1 MNMIDLCC
9 FKIVSCYHILLFSP
23 PLRPA
28 IRRHSIDAAFADL
41 ATDGSNSRLPRFRK
55 RDKMLFYGRRM
66 LRKVKTVSAQAYGGQ
81 GRKRR
86 AVMRF
91 AKRILQLKREHI
103 PMQLKT
109 VEPPAEY
116 LEEMTGDTAG
126 GSSDRVPPE
135 ALYML
140 QGIRIFGHFE
150 KPIFL
155 KLCRHT
161 EVLTLQTGELLFQIG
176 DIDDSV
182 FIVQSGQLNV
192 LVNNADGSQLS
203 LKHVKKGE
211 SVTSL
216 LSFIDV
222 LVGNTSVYKSVT
234 AKAVEPSQVIRLPMR
249 AFKEVFDES
258 PDLLISVIQVIM
270 IRLQRVTFTALRNY
284 LGLHSELVLN
294 QRPKRNSVVCK
305 TSPLHRVSRQER
317 PSALS
322 TSAGIGGAPHQLL
335 LLPDS
340 NYVHSLSS
348 DVLNVPPVEHSQRP
362 DMLADLSD
370 AAAGLAAQ
378 SAHSPGAA
386 APPQAAAPTA
396 TTTFAA
402 PPAVEPVEA
411 NAYHDQAVEGFAR
424 ELGLGGDMARKKLL
438 ADCVEVREAAPGVA
452 LLTEGKND
460 ETGLVYVLSGSLSVM
475 QRATSFQ
482 GSCGVS
488 VAAAAAA
495 AAAKKRS
502 AGGETADDTDE
513 VLSHNSYA
521 GEVIGGLAVLTG
533 EASLYTVRAKQFSRV
548 ALLKRSSVYK

>member
-1 MNMIDLCC
+1 
-9 FKIVSCYHILLFSP
+9 
-23 PLRPA
+23 
-28 IRRHSIDAAFADL
+28 
-41 ATDGSNSRLPRFRK
+41 
-55 RDKMLFYGRRM
+55 MLFYGRRM

-86 AVMRF
+86 AVLRF

-116 LEEMTGDTAG
+116 LEEMTGDAAG
-126 GSSDRVPPE
+126 GSSGADRVPPE

-161 EVLTLQTGELLFQIG
+161 EILTLQTGELLFQIG

-258 PDLLISVIQVIM
+258 PDILISVIQVIM

-305 TSPLHRVSRQER
+305 TSPLHRASRQER
-317 PSALS
+317 PSALW
-322 TSAGIGGAPHQLL
+322 TNAAQHQL

-348 DVLNVPPVEHSQRP
+348 ELLVNVGGTTDPSPRP
-362 DMLADLSD
+362 DMLADLADTAVPPLSVPGAQHTP
-370 AAAGLAAQ
+370 AAAAAT
-378 SAHSPGAA
+378 SA
-386 APPQAAAPTA
+386 TT
-396 TTTFAA
+396 TTTFA
-402 PPAVEPVEA
+402 PMPTEA
-411 NAYHDQAVEGFAR
+411 SEAKAFHDQAVEGFAR
-424 ELGLGGDMARKKLL
+424 ELGLGGDSDRKLL
-438 ADCVEVREAAPGVA
+438 LAGCVEVREAAPGVT
-452 LLTEGKND
+452 LLTEGKSD
-460 ETGLVYVLSGSLSVM
+460 EAGLVYVLSGSLSVL
-475 QRATSFQ
+475 QRATNFQ
-482 GSCGVS
+482 GSSGCVVG
-488 VAAAAAA
+488 AGG
-495 AAAKKRS
+495 AKKRRAS
-502 AGGETADDTDE
+502 TTSGDATTDDE